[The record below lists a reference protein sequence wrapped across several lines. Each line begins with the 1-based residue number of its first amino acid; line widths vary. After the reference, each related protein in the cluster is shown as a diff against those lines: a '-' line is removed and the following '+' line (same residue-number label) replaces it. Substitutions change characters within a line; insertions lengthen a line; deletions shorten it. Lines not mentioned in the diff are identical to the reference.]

1 MRMPDSH
8 VCLKY
13 EKPRR
18 VICVRN
24 GGKRLLPWCNWLV
37 CGSYTGMEAGMRV
50 IPRCP
55 SMCQDPEFHL
65 QQRET
70 EGEEAYFKERTLNL

>member
-13 EKPRR
+13 EKPRH

-24 GGKRLLPWCNWLV
+24 AGRRLLPWCNWLV
-37 CGSYTGMEAGMRV
+37 CSSYPGMEAGMRV
-50 IPRCP
+50 TPRCS

-65 QQRET
+65 QQK
-70 EGEEAYFKERTLNL
+70 GGGHISKKEPLTCWV

>member
-24 GGKRLLPWCNWLV
+24 GGKRLLPWC
-37 CGSYTGMEAGMRV
+37 MRLLHRNGGRDESNTKV
-50 IPRCP
+50 PQHVPRP
-55 SMCQDPEFHL
+55 
-65 QQRET
+65 
-70 EGEEAYFKERTLNL
+70 